1 MNTLQKKLFVDNCMS
16 FDYYMRKA
24 NGYGKDMIDTD
35 AVIRDAM
42 ILNWLPVI
50 ENSFK
55 MVLKEYNT

>member
-16 FDYYMRKA
+16 FDYYMRKT
-24 NGYGKDMIDTD
+24 NGCGKDMID

-55 MVLKEYNT
+55 MVLKEYNKE